1 MMDALLYALIALAC
15 SVFFSGIGV
24 SFISSD
30 KLQYELGKKKQNGI
44 NRILDIFFHHPNQFI
59 STLSIGNNISLV
71 VFAVQMAVLL
81 EPWLMDVV
89 ANRVAVVLVQ
99 TLVSAVLVL
108 LVGEFLPKLLFV
120 IHPHLYLQI
129 FAVPLYIIYILFYPA
144 ALLSSGVSAAFL
156 WLVGGKN
163 RKSAEVHTLGRTDLD
178 YFLQQHVDAVSDNS
192 EMGTEVKIFQN
203 ALEFSNVRLRDCMVP
218 RTEIVACDKSVSLD
232 ELRDRFVETG
242 LSKIIIYDKTIDN
255 ILGYIHSS
263 ELFKHPDDWVSN
275 IHRVLIAPETM
286 TANKMMKIMMRE
298 KKSIAIVVDE
308 FGGISGMVT
317 MEDLVEEI
325 FGEIEDEHDVKSYIA
340 KKLGDG
346 DILVSGRMEIDAL
359 NEMFNLDIPESDE
372 YVTVA
377 GYILHVHQD
386 FPKLNEVLNIGKYS
400 FKIVRVS
407 ATKIE
412 LVRIKVGV

>member
-1 MMDALLYALIALAC
+1 
-15 SVFFSGIGV
+15 
-24 SFISSD
+24 
-30 KLQYELGKKKQNGI
+30 
-44 NRILDIFFHHPNQFI
+44 
-59 STLSIGNNISLV
+59 
-71 VFAVQMAVLL
+71 
-81 EPWLMDVV
+81 MDVV

-144 ALLSSGVSAAFL
+144 ALLSSGMSAAFL

-263 ELFKHPDDWVSN
+263 ELFKHSDDWVSN